1 MTVTTQ
7 SSWRQGSEPR
17 WAYVIHVPG
26 SWPYVSAYRYRTPDG
41 ALKAGQR
48 DAEACAALEGEL
60 S

>member
-1 MTVTTQ
+1 MTVTVQDSGRTD
-7 SSWRQGSEPR
+7 REPR

-26 SWPYVSAYRYRTPDG
+26 SWPYVSAYRYRTPEG
-41 ALKAGQR
+41 ALKAGQA